1 LSSDILERSI
11 VKRDCNQFRIVPI
24 TRGSLYEVNNKHCL
38 SSNKEKNY
46 AIFDST
52 CTDYEVD
59 KMAKGYYQA
68 IL

>member
-1 LSSDILERSI
+1 LSSNILERSI
-11 VKRDCNQFRIVPI
+11 AKRDCSQFRIVPI
-24 TRGSLYEVNNKHCL
+24 TGGSFYEVNNKHCL

-52 CTDYEVD
+52 RTDYEVD

>member
-1 LSSDILERSI
+1 MSSDILERSI
-11 VKRDCNQFRIVPI
+11 AKRDCSQFRIVPI
-24 TRGSLYEVNNKHCL
+24 NGGSLYEVNNKHCL

-46 AIFDST
+46 VST
-52 CTDYEVD
+52 RTDYEVD